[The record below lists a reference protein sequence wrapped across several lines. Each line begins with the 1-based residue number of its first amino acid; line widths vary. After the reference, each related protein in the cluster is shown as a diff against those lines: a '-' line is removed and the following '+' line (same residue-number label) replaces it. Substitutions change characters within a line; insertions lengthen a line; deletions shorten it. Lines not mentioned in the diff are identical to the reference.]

1 MKITESKL
9 DKFIPLSLGLN
20 IHDSLNTKNY
30 GLLYQLKE
38 REIIDY
44 FGWTINIIMKKKEN

>member
-30 GLLYQLKE
+30 GFLYQLKE